1 MAKLKSFLT
10 VLRRKLLF
18 FVIWPL
24 AFKVS
29 SLRPIDEKLILFAF
43 NKNYT
48 KMPDNMTAL
57 YDHLLNKGYDCRIMQ
72 APQNAVKRILFDISF
87 QMYYARCKCVF
98 VTDNFDPI
106 YAHKPNKGTKVVQ
119 LWHACGA
126 FKKWGYST
134 LDLAWGG
141 SREDMLRF
149 PMQ

>member
-10 VLRRKLLF
+10 VFRRKLLF

-57 YDHLLNKGYDCRIMQ
+57 YDHLLNKGYDCRIILCEMQ
-72 APQNAVKRILFDISF
+72 MCFRNR
-87 QMYYARCKCVF
+87 
-98 VTDNFDPI
+98 
-106 YAHKPNKGTKVVQ
+106 
-119 LWHACGA
+119 
-126 FKKWGYST
+126 
-134 LDLAWGG
+134 
-141 SREDMLRF
+141 
-149 PMQ
+149 